1 MTNTN
6 QLEPHM
12 HRKGRSIHLEGVTH
26 GASPIPMGARVGNTL
41 FTSGV
46 AGKLPATNK
55 LVDGAEAQAYQA
67 FANLKTVLAN
77 GGATFAH
84 VGLISA
90 LVADEA
96 ARDALNKAWVDTFPD
111 ADDRPARH
119 TTVQPLRG
127 GMLVQ
132 LQAIAVVTD

>member
-1 MTNTN
+1 
-6 QLEPHM
+6 
-12 HRKGRSIHLEGVTH
+12 
-26 GASPIPMGARVGNTL
+26 MGARVGNTI

-67 FANLKTVLAN
+67 FENLKTVLAN
-77 GGATFAH
+77 GGATLAH

-96 ARDALNKAWVDTFPD
+96 ARDALNKAWVDAFPD
-111 ADDRPARH
+111 ANDRPARH

-132 LQAIAVVTD
+132 IQAIAVVTD